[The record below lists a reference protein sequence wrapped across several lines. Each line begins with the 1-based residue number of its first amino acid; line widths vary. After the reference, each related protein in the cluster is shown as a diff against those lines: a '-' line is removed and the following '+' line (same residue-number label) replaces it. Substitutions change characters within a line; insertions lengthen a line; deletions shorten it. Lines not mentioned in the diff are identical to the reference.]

1 MFIGWIWKNRKRL
14 KEEYK
19 KHKLDTA
26 FVKLVVA
33 EMDRQREGMA
43 RIEKEMSHRT
53 DLNRNLTPTES
64 LLTKMLSERW
74 ENAKKELENK
84 QAPAFEVKIETG
96 PVEVGGLDPLYNLK
110 PTLAGKVYSDGNV
123 IVRYHKEESANV

>member
-1 MFIGWIWKNRKRL
+1 MFIGWLWKNRKRL

-33 EMDRQREGMA
+33 EMDRQREGMS

-53 DLNRNLTPTES
+53 DLNRDLTPTES

-74 ENAKKELENK
+74 ENAKKELEKK
-84 QAPAFEVKIETG
+84 QPPAIEVKVETG
-96 PVEVGGLDPLYNLK
+96 SSGGKDPLYNLK
-110 PTLAGKVYSDGNV
+110 PTIAGKVYSDGNV
-123 IVRYHKEESANV
+123 IVRYHKEENANV